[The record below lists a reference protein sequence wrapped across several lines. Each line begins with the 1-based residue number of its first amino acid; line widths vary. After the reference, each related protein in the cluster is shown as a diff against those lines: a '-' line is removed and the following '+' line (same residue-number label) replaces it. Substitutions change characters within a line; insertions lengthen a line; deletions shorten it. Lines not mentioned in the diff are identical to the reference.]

1 MNFNSVTLVG
11 RLTRDPE
18 MRTTNTGKNLVK
30 FAIAVNKRFK
40 PQDGGPEADFFN
52 CTAWGQKADYV
63 NQYIGKGRLVLV
75 QGRIETRK
83 YQDKDGN
90 NREAIDIVCEEVNAM
105 DSNRRDGEEG
115 GSASGASGGGGY
127 GRASGGSSGG
137 SSGSGSSSGGG
148 SNFGGGSSSGGAASG
163 GSSARSGGAARPAAN
178 VGADDDEYDPFADS

>member
-18 MRTTNTGKNLVK
+18 MRTTNTGKN
-30 FAIAVNKRFK
+30 FATFSIAVNKRFK

-52 CTAWGQKADYV
+52 CKAWGQTADYV
-63 NQYIGKGRLVLV
+63 NQYVQKGRLVLV

-90 NREAIDIVCEEVNAM
+90 NREAIDISCDQVNAM

-115 GSASGASGGGGY
+115 GGGGY
-127 GRASGGSSGG
+127 SGGGSSGG
-137 SSGSGSSSGGG
+137 SSSGGNFGGGRASGGSSSGGG
-148 SNFGGGSSSGGAASG
+148 SNYGGGGGSS
-163 GSSARSGGAARPAAN
+163 RPAAPSR
-178 VGADDDEYDPFADS
+178 GAATDAADDEYDPFADS

>member
-18 MRTTNTGKNLVK
+18 MRTTTTGKNLVK
-30 FAIAVNKRFK
+30 FSIAVNKRFK
-40 PQDGGPEADFFN
+40 PNDGGPEADFFS

-90 NREAIDIVCEEVNAM
+90 NREAIDIVCDEVNAM
-105 DSNRRDGEEG
+105 DSNRQGDDG
-115 GSASGASGGGGY
+115 GSGGGYSSGGGG
-127 GRASGGSSGG
+127 GRASSGSSYG
-137 SSGSGSSSGGG
+137 GSSSGGG
-148 SNFGGGSSSGGAASG
+148 SNYGGGNSGGGNSGGGSR
-163 GSSARSGGAARPAAN
+163 SSAPPKAAN